1 MLFNSFI
8 FILLFLPAT
17 YFTWLF
23 MTRCDRRLGKVALI
37 CASLTFYAYW
47 NVHYVWL
54 LLLSVVF
61 NYLLHCQ
68 LSLRARDKLSR
79 RMVFIGISVN
89 LGIIGY
95 YKYFNFFAENF
106 ANVFGITHESVN
118 IFLPLGISF
127 FTFQQIACLVDT
139 YKGEMDKVSFSEY
152 ILFVTF
158 FPQLIAGPI
167 VRAKEIIP
175 QLVCM
180 GEQINVEHIKF
191 GLCLFAFG
199 LFKKVVVA
207 DYFSPI
213 VGIVFSH
220 AEAANFFDA
229 LLGTLAYTLQI
240 YFDFSGY
247 SDMAIG
253 LGMLFGIRLPINFDS
268 PYKSCSIIEFWRRWH
283 ITLSGFLKDY
293 LYIPLGGSRQGE
305 MRRYGNLMATM
316 LLGGLWH
323 GAGWTFVLWGGTH
336 GFYLV
341 CNHFWRKHKH
351 SLSSGKAWILT
362 FVSVWF
368 AWIFFRADNIVD
380 ALHIFSALT
389 GGNGT
394 AWGESLLAAAH
405 YKLFSLSAKVVLAI
419 AVCKYLPNA
428 LAITGKLKMMP
439 QPVYALAGG
448 LLLAC
453 AMYVMTYSNR
463 VSEFLY
469 FQF

>member
-8 FILLFLPAT
+8 FILLFLPAI

-79 RMVFIGISVN
+79 WLVFIGISVN

-139 YKGEMDKVSFSEY
+139 YKGEMEKVSFTEY

-175 QLVCM
+175 QLVRM
-180 GEQINVEHIKF
+180 GEQINVENIKF

-199 LFKKVVVA
+199 LFKKVVIA

-220 AEAANFFDA
+220 AETANFFDV

-293 LYIPLGGSRQGE
+293 LYIPLGGSRSGA
-305 MRRYGNLMATM
+305 RRKYCNLMATM

-368 AWIFFRADNIVD
+368 AWIFFRSDNIMD
-380 ALHIFSALT
+380 AVHIFSALA
-389 GGNGT
+389 GSNGT
-394 AWGESLLAAAH
+394 AWGESLLAAAN

-428 LAITGKLKMMP
+428 FSITGKLKRLP
-439 QPVYALAGG
+439 QPVYALSGG
-448 LLLAC
+448 LLLAY
-453 AMYVMTYSNR
+453 AMYIMTYSNR

>member
-23 MTRCDRRLGKVALI
+23 MTRCNRRLGKVALI

-61 NYLLHCQ
+61 NYFLHCQ
-68 LSLRARDKLSR
+68 LCLRARDRLSR
-79 RMVFIGISVN
+79 WLVCIGISVN

-167 VRAKEIIP
+167 VRAREIIP
-175 QLVCM
+175 QLVRM
-180 GEQINVEHIKF
+180 DEQINVENVKF

-207 DYFSPI
+207 DYFSPV
-213 VGIVFSH
+213 VGIVFAH

-253 LGMLFGIRLPINFDS
+253 LGMLFGIQLPINFDS

-293 LYIPLGGSRQGE
+293 LYFPLGGSRQGE
-305 MRRYGNLMATM
+305 MRRYCNLIATM
-316 LLGGLWH
+316 LIGGLWH
-323 GAGWTFVLWGGTH
+323 GAGWAFVLWGGTH

-341 CNHFWRKHKH
+341 CNHFWRKHQH

-380 ALHIFSALT
+380 ALHIFSALA
-389 GGNGT
+389 GSNGT
-394 AWGESLLAAAH
+394 AWGESLLAAEH

-419 AVCKYLPNA
+419 AICKYLPNA
-428 LAITGKLKMMP
+428 FSITGKLKCLP
-439 QPVYALAGG
+439 QAVYALTGG
-448 LLLAC
+448 LLLAY